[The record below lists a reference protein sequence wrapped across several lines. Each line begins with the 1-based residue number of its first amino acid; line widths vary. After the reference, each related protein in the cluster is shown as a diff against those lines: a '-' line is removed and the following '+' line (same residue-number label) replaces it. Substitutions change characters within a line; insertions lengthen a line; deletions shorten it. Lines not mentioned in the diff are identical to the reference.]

1 MYQSLYRKYRPK
13 SFEEVVGQ
21 TVIIKTLQNSV
32 KNNKLS
38 HAYLFTGP
46 RGTVTKNFRHIK
58 AEIITKDNE
67 IEIHT
72 YMSTYKQ
79 SAILYTIASHI
90 KNMIKGVTVG
100 FRYKM
105 HTVKKHFPIE
115 VAIVD
120 GAVEIGRFLGE
131 RNVKV
136 IKLLPGVTCK
146 KNEKDGDELWFDG
159 IDIDNVSLTCS
170 HVFQSCTVHD
180 KDRRKFLDGIYV
192 SEKTTI
198 EK

>member
-1 MYQSLYRKYRPK
+1 MKYLQKTEIIDIPSGVKVTAK
-13 SFEEVVGQ
+13 SRVV
-21 TVIIKTLQNSV
+21 TVK
-32 KNNKLS
+32 
-38 HAYLFTGP
+38 GP
-46 RGTVTKNFRHIK
+46 RGELTKQFKHVKI
-58 AEIITKDNE
+58 EIEVKDNK
-67 IEIHT
+67 IHVHT
-72 YMSTYKQ
+72 YMTTYKQ

-115 VAIVD
+115 VAIKD

-131 RNVKV
+131 RNVKTV
-136 IKLLPGVTCK
+136 KLLEGVTAK
-146 KNEKDGDELWFDG
+146 KNEKDQDEIWFEG
-159 IDIDNVSLTCS
+159 IDIDKVALTCA
-170 HVFQSCTVHD
+170 HVFQSCFAKD

-192 SEKTTI
+192 SEKETI

>member
-1 MYQSLYRKYRPK
+1 MKYLIKSEKIEIPK
-13 SFEEVVGQ
+13 GV
-21 TVIIKTLQNSV
+21 TVTAKSRVITV
-32 KNNKLS
+32 K
-38 HAYLFTGP
+38 GP
-46 RGTVTKNFRHIK
+46 KGTVTKNFRHIK
-58 AEIITKDNE
+58 AEIDIKENE
-67 IEIHT
+67 ILIHT
-72 YMSTYKQ
+72 YMTTYKQ

-115 VAIVD
+115 VAIQD
-120 GAVEIGRFLGE
+120 GKVEIGRFLGE
-131 RNVKV
+131 RSVKV
-136 IKLLPGVTCK
+136 VPLLDGVTCK
-146 KNEKDGDELWFDG
+146 KNEKDNDELWFDG
-159 IDIDNVSLTCS
+159 IDIDKVSLTCA

>member
-1 MYQSLYRKYRPK
+1 MKYL
-13 SFEEVVGQ
+13 
-21 TVIIKTLQNSV
+21 IKTEKIQIPTGVKVSV
-32 KNNKLS
+32 KS
-38 HAYLFTGP
+38 RVVTVTGP